1 MFEIDW
7 LPGLTYPNF
16 NWESLTT
23 YTRVVTKN
31 AKIASRNM
39 IDSLSCE
46 ISEAIAFRQVSSSLF
61 FIQLLIL
68 ISDEGIQGP

>member
-7 LPGLTYPNF
+7 LTDLTYANF
-16 NWESLTT
+16 NWRSLTT

-31 AKIASRNM
+31 AKIASHNM

-46 ISEAIAFRQVSSSLF
+46 ISAAIAFRQVSSSLF

-68 ISDEGIQGP
+68 ISDKGIQGP